1 MIAEGASTREQ
12 DQLTFFFITPCRLS
26 AYKTSGM
33 QVADFFVD
41 MAMVEALAKHVAWHV
56 LGGEHLIDDTKQE
69 RIEALAEVCCMHVN
83 SCG

>member
-1 MIAEGASTREQ
+1 
-12 DQLTFFFITPCRLS
+12 
-26 AYKTSGM
+26 M